1 MMGNAVKVGDI
12 GSAHDG
18 YFPTP
23 VVSGSG
29 TVIGDGSPL
38 ARVGDP
44 LLPHIKPKNPPHG
57 RSIKAGSS
65 SVFIDGKAA
74 VRDGDAI
81 DCGGTVSGG
90 GTINIG

>member
-1 MMGNAVKVGDI
+1 MGNAVKVGDI
-12 GSAHDG
+12 GSDHDG
-18 YFPTP
+18 FFPTP

-29 TVIGDGSPL
+29 TVKGDGIPL

-44 LLPHIKPKNPPHG
+44 LLPHIKPQHPPHG

-65 SVFIDGKAA
+65 TVFIDGKAA
-74 VRDGDAI
+74 ARSGDAV

-90 GTINIG
+90 GTVNIG